1 LAGLF
6 APDFTLTELA
16 SGKQVTL
23 SLYDG
28 QPVLIYFWATWC
40 NNCNIEMGSIES
52 ISQANK
58 AAGLVTLTVN
68 AAEDLSTVT
77 LYRSN
82 HNLTV
87 PILLDPDSVFKNA
100 YNVNLDTIPV
110 HFFIDTSGRIKS
122 IRMGQMTQAELQGQV
137 DAILPLSPTP
147 TP

>member
-1 LAGLF
+1 M
-6 APDFTLTELA
+6 
-16 SGKQVTL
+16 
-23 SLYDG
+23 
-28 QPVLIYFWATWC
+28 LIYFWATWC

-68 AAEDLSTVT
+68 AAEDLATVT

-87 PILLDPDSVFKNA
+87 PILLDLDSVFKNA
-100 YNVNLDTIPV
+100 YSVNLDAIPI
-110 HFFIDTSGRIKS
+110 HFFIETSGKIKS

-137 DAILPLSPTP
+137 DAILPLGPTP